1 MQFQVPQFETEEKFF
16 GPFTTTHFLSISIA
30 GAISFLLFPIFTIW
44 LWLLVAAILIGG
56 SLSVA
61 LVKINGRPMTIFISS
76 ALQYFWGAKVL
87 SIKPAVIENPTIQG
101 IQPLAPLKKFEVPK
115 QPSSFPP
122 LPSEYQATPPPIPS
136 APPAPPA
143 PPQSIA
149 SPAYKEM
156 AISSDAPIPRISSH
170 IITLE
175 EEAPAPP
182 SSMSSTIAISHPSV
196 PRPIVEDGS
205 IPAMPPA
212 PTYSPHKKSRL
223 QSLFN
228 QITTTSSPIPFREK
242 SLKQDDAKQTGKYEL
257 IQKTTGETITARRV
271 DYR

>member
-16 GPFTTTHFLSISIA
+16 GPFTTIHFLSISIA
-30 GAISFLLFPIFTIW
+30 GVISFLLFPIFTIW
-44 LWLLVAAILIGG
+44 LWFLVATILIGG

-76 ALQYFWGAKVL
+76 ALQYFWEPKVL
-87 SIKPAVIENPTIQG
+87 SIKPKVVENSTIQS

-122 LPSEYQATPPPIPS
+122 LPSEYQATPPPFPS
-136 APPAPPA
+136 VPPSPQNMAAPV
-143 PPQSIA
+143 
-149 SPAYKEM
+149 YKETTLPPDTP
-156 AISSDAPIPRISSH
+156 ISNVTSH

-175 EEAPAPP
+175 EEILASP
-182 SSMSSTIAISHPSV
+182 SSMPAAIATPHPSV
-196 PRPIVEDGS
+196 PRPIVGDGS
-205 IPAMPPA
+205 APAIPPA
-212 PTYSPHKKSRL
+212 PVYSPHKKSRL

-242 SLKQDDAKQTGKYEL
+242 SLKQDDAKQAGKYEL
-257 IQKTTGETITARRV
+257 VQKTTGETVAARRV